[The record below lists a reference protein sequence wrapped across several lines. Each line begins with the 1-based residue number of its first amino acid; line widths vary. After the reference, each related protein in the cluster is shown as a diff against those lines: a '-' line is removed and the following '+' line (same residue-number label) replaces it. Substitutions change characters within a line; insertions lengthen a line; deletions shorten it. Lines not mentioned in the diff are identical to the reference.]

1 MPIVARR
8 LAQAEHAGTHSGTIR
23 LRVERLSGAN
33 LRLGRLFHRDSG
45 RSFVTAIDHGV
56 TLGVPQGAEQV
67 IEAIDRVIQGEPD
80 AVLISPGMLDKA
92 GHLFAHRGAPAA
104 IARCDFI
111 INHPYVND
119 IGEGYRQLLTPT
131 EALALGADA
140 MILFLMVGAK
150 EGAMFADNV
159 RTVAAAAQDA
169 HRVGLPLI
177 VEAVLWGTRIA
188 DKKDP
193 EMLAFGCRMATELGA
208 DAIKTEY
215 TGDPVTMAQI
225 VNSCPAPVLVLG
237 GQKSDSPSA
246 LIDATRDALDAGARG
261 VIYGRNIWQSD
272 DPVGISRQLR
282 EVIHG
287 SLVAV

>member
-1 MPIVARR
+1 
-8 LAQAEHAGTHSGTIR
+8 
-23 LRVERLSGAN
+23 LSGAEV
-33 LRLGRLFHRDSG
+33 RLGRLFHRGTG
-45 RSFVTAIDHGV
+45 RSFVAAIDHGV
-56 TLGVPQGAEQV
+56 TLGVPQGAERIVEAIGRV
-67 IEAIDRVIQGEPD
+67 IEGEPD
-80 AVLISPGMLDKA
+80 AILISPGMLEKTS
-92 GHLFAHRGAPAA
+92 HLFAHRGAPAA

-119 IGEGYRQLLTPT
+119 LGEGYRQLITPA

-150 EGAMFADNV
+150 EGTMFADNV
-159 RTVAAAAQDA
+159 RTVAAAAQEA
-169 HRVGLPLI
+169 HRAGLPLL

-193 EMLAFGCRMATELGA
+193 DLLAFGCRMAAELGA

-225 VNSCPAPVLVLG
+225 VASCPAPVLVLG
-237 GQKSDSPSA
+237 GQKSDSPDA
-246 LIDATRDALDAGARG
+246 LIAATRDALDAGAKG
-261 VIYGRNIWQSD
+261 VIYGRNIWQAD
-272 DPVGISRQLR
+272 DPIAISRQLR